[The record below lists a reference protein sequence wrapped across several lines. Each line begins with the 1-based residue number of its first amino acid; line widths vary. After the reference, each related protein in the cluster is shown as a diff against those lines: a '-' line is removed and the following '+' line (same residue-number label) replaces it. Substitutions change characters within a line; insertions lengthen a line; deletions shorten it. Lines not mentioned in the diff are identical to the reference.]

1 MLPEDS
7 AIATIS
13 SVVSILSVAREVASE
28 LVSSV
33 TVIDWRSLAPSLVPA
48 LEVFLGSSKTFFS
61 AICA

>member
-28 LVSSV
+28 LVPSV
-33 TVIDWRSLAPSLVPA
+33 TVVDWRSLAHSLVLA
-48 LEVFLGSSKTFFS
+48 IEVFLGSSKAFFS